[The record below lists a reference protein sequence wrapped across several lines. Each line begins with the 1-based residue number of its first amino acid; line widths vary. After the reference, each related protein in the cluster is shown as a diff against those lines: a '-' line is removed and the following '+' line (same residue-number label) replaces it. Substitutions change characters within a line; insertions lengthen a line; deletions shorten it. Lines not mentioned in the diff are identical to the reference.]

1 MTLGDLI
8 EAIKLGQKQPGKSA
22 VLQKVA
28 EVTKAPNWGVGTST
42 LQKACNGNGVLQPED
57 KAKLLTNW
65 DEQKQNLL
73 DYISSLILDAG
84 QTAIA
89 LGIPKADE
97 YKKSCYVKQ
106 SECNLLSSSSRRPV
120 LM

>member
-42 LQKACNGNGVLQPED
+42 LQKPAMATVFFSQ
-57 KAKLLTNW
+57 KT
-65 DEQKQNLL
+65 KQN
-73 DYISSLILDAG
+73 Y
-84 QTAIA
+84 
-89 LGIPKADE
+89 
-97 YKKSCYVKQ
+97 
-106 SECNLLSSSSRRPV
+106 
-120 LM
+120 